1 MSARSLLAGLA
12 TTAVVTTALSLVTLA
27 PASAVYRT
35 DPDDTAF
42 TATAADLIGAG
53 SDTTQHAVK
62 LLADAWNADSSHTF
76 KVATYAATE
85 GGAPKQADATIPLPG
100 GTEATRPN
108 GSGDGK
114 SRLYGTGNVPQ
125 IDFARSSDALST
137 TETDNGLKA
146 FPFAL
151 DTVVMAVSN
160 STPSHAPASITV
172 NDLVKIYECQAGAT
186 DWSDFGGTAGTIEPQ
201 IPQSGSGTAKFF
213 KKQLDAAKGSAVTY
227 GACVNQ
233 NVQEHDD
240 STVKDDANAVVPISK
255 GRAELKGGTVRLM
268 DGFAAKRDLYNVVRG
283 GDVTKPEI
291 QAVFGE
297 NGFICSTEARDL
309 IAQAGFQQLATPAH
323 GGVCGTPVDTTSN
336 FTVNQ
341 QVVTAT
347 DLTAT
352 SSKANAATLVA
363 KVTGATAPEG
373 AVTFYDG
380 AGVLQADVPLVS
392 GQATYN
398 ATGLSA
404 GSHDFRAAFTPASGS
419 AFDPSQ
425 GTSSATVKTA
435 SKVTESFPAS
445 IAKGQRAKGVVTVVL
460 TGVANAATGK
470 VKVLLGRKTLAT
482 ATLSGGRATV
492 KLPALAKGTNKL
504 KAVYAGNATA
514 AGSQKSFTIT
524 QK

>member
-347 DLTAT
+347 T
-352 SSKANAATLVA
+352 SPRPAARPTRPPWSPRSPAPRLPRA
-363 KVTGATAPEG
+363 RSRSTTAP
-373 AVTFYDG
+373 ACSRPTC
-380 AGVLQADVPLVS
+380 PVS

-482 ATLSGGRATV
+482 ARSPVAGR
-492 KLPALAKGTNKL
+492 P
-504 KAVYAGNATA
+504 
-514 AGSQKSFTIT
+514 
-524 QK
+524 